1 MAEKLKFSD
10 EHLWV
15 RVEGDQVQVGVSD
28 YLQQKL
34 GEIIAVHL
42 PDVGEEIE
50 RGEPLGELE
59 STNEVHELIAPITG
73 VVVGTNT
80 ELEDQPALANEDP
93 YHAGWLIEVELRD
106 DTEFDDLIDPDEYE
120 ELVSGEHE
128 DEDE

>member
-15 RVEGDQVQVGVSD
+15 RVEGDQVQVGLSD
-28 YLQQKL
+28 YLQNKL

-59 STNEVHELIAPITG
+59 STNEVHELISPVTG

-80 ELEDQPALANEDP
+80 ELEDQPTLANEDP
-93 YHAGWLIEVELRD
+93 YHSGWLIEVELRD
-106 DTEFDDLIDPDEYE
+106 DNEFDDLIDPDEYE
-120 ELVSGEHE
+120 ELVSGESE
-128 DEDE
+128 DDV